1 MTDFKVL
8 GLDDKLLKGISEMG
22 WTEPTPIQVETV
34 PAGLSGKDILAQA
47 QTGTGKTGSYALIV
61 LSRTRSGSAKPST
74 LVLAPTR
81 ELAVQVREEMYKLSK
96 YTGHRCIPVYGGA
109 SIGEQAR
116 GLRDGTDIV
125 VGTPGRLKDMISRG
139 HLDLSEIKEVV
150 LDEADRML
158 DMGFADELDFI
169 MDSVPAERHTLLFSA
184 TMAESIRHIA
194 LKRMRTPVEIS
205 VSRDEPVSDLVTQY
219 WVPLPRGVKME
230 RLETILDNGCPKSV
244 VFCQTKRM
252 VDMLAER
259 LSGRFKV
266 ETLHGDIPQNKRERT
281 MRSFRGDRFQ
291 VLIATDVAARGL
303 DINSIDLVVNY
314 DIPADP
320 ESYVHRIGRTG
331 RAGKEG
337 TAVSFVT
344 KPEEYL
350 IRRYERET
358 GKRIMKIMAEDIP
371 SAGTMVIDDRVPSS
385 GGRRR
390 RMSYDGPSGKKGAAR
405 YAASAARY

>member
-96 YTGHRCIPVYGGA
+96 YTGHRSISVYGGA

-116 GLRDGTDIV
+116 GLRNGADIV

-158 DMGFADELDFI
+158 DMGFADELEFI

-205 VSRDEPVSDLVTQY
+205 VSRMS
-219 WVPLPRGVKME
+219 
-230 RLETILDNGCPKSV
+230 
-244 VFCQTKRM
+244 
-252 VDMLAER
+252 
-259 LSGRFKV
+259 
-266 ETLHGDIPQNKRERT
+266 
-281 MRSFRGDRFQ
+281 
-291 VLIATDVAARGL
+291 
-303 DINSIDLVVNY
+303 
-314 DIPADP
+314 
-320 ESYVHRIGRTG
+320 
-331 RAGKEG
+331 
-337 TAVSFVT
+337 
-344 KPEEYL
+344 
-350 IRRYERET
+350 
-358 GKRIMKIMAEDIP
+358 P
-371 SAGTMVIDDRVPSS
+371 SPTW
-385 GGRRR
+385 
-390 RMSYDGPSGKKGAAR
+390 
-405 YAASAARY
+405 

>member
-1 MTDFKVL
+1 MR
-8 GLDDKLLKGISEMG
+8 
-22 WTEPTPIQVETV
+22 
-34 PAGLSGKDILAQA
+34 
-47 QTGTGKTGSYALIV
+47 
-61 LSRTRSGSAKPST
+61 SRCG
-74 LVLAPTR
+74 
-81 ELAVQVREEMYKLSK
+81 
-96 YTGHRCIPVYGGA
+96 
-109 SIGEQAR
+109 
-116 GLRDGTDIV
+116 DIV

-169 MDSVPAERHTLLFSA
+169 MDAVPAERHTLLFSA
-184 TMAESIRHIA
+184 TMADGIRRIA
-194 LKRMRTPVEIS
+194 LRRMVSPVEIS
-205 VSRDEPVSDLVTQY
+205 VSGDEPVLDLVTHY
-219 WVPLPRGVKME
+219 WVPLQRGVKME
-230 RLETILDNGCPKSV
+230 RLETILENGCPKTV
-244 VFCQTKRM
+244 VFCQTKKM
-252 VDMLAER
+252 VDMLADR
-259 LSGRFKV
+259 LSGRFRV
-266 ETLHGDIPQNKRERT
+266 GTLHGDINQNQREKTVRG
-281 MRSFRGDRFQ
+281 FRNDRFQ

-350 IRRYERET
+350 IRRYEREA
-358 GKRIMKIMAEDIP
+358 GKRIMKVMAEDIP
-371 SAGTMVIDDRVPSS
+371 SAGTMVIDDRAPSS

-390 RMSYDGPSGKKGAAR
+390 RMPRGNRSEGKGNPR
-405 YAASAARY
+405 YASSAARY